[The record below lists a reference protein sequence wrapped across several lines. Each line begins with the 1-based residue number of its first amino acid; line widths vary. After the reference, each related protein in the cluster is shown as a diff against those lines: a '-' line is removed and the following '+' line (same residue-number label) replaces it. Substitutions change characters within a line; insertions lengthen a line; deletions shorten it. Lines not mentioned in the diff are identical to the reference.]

1 MPIFA
6 TGNRSGRVVYMYV
19 LQMSA
24 VHLLKLLRE
33 LLKISLTAG
42 YYRIRD
48 RVGIKLGV
56 AVAG

>member
-1 MPIFA
+1 
-6 TGNRSGRVVYMYV
+6 MYV

-24 VHLLKLLRE
+24 VHLLKLLCE

-42 YYRIRD
+42 YYRIWD
-48 RVGIKLGV
+48 RVGIKVGV